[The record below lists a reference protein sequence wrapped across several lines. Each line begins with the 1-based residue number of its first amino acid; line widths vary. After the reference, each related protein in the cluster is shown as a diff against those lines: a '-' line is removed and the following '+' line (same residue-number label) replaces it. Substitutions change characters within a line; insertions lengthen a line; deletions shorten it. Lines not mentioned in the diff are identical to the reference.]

1 MRFLILLL
9 LLVAPGLAGAQE
21 LLGGQEYNKAIGDS
35 LFKEGR
41 FQEAREYYRIALYSS
56 KRNPELSYQMARVHI
71 KLNEIPQAKR
81 QLRRASRIGFYK
93 ADLLLDSLEGR
104 NSENVENELFEKE
117 LEEYLRKTDPKK
129 EK

>member
-1 MRFLILLL
+1 ML

-71 KLNEIPQAKR
+71 KLNEIPHAKR
-81 QLRRASRIGFYK
+81 QLRRASRIGYHK

-104 NSENVENELFEKE
+104 TNENAENEVFKKE
-117 LEEYLRKTDPKK
+117 LEEYLKRTDPGN
-129 EK
+129 ED